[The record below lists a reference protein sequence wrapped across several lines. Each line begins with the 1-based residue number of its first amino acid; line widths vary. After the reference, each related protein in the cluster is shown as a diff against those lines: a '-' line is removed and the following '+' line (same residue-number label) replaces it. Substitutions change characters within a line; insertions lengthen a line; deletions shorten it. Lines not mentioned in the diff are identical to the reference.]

1 MKIIPIGKNNG
12 IDSVEVDSLGQ
23 FLKDNR
29 EDSRALNTLFS
40 INIPGSIG
48 PISNTIALN
57 FNSITYKDV
66 IETDEKYADKPRR
79 DDYIFQKSDT
89 RTISA
94 NISSRFPF
102 PLRTVVSFNKTQI
115 FIPMTDENLNV
126 IEDEIG
132 WTSGGLSGSYSLK
145 NNSIRI
151 NSGLAGSASNLDL
164 SRDM

>member
-1 MKIIPIGKNNG
+1 MQVIGKNNG

-40 INIPGSIG
+40 INIPGSMG

-79 DDYIFQKSDT
+79 DDYLFQK
-89 RTISA
+89 
-94 NISSRFPF
+94 
-102 PLRTVVSFNKTQI
+102 
-115 FIPMTDENLNV
+115 
-126 IEDEIG
+126 
-132 WTSGGLSGSYSLK
+132 
-145 NNSIRI
+145 
-151 NSGLAGSASNLDL
+151 
-164 SRDM
+164 